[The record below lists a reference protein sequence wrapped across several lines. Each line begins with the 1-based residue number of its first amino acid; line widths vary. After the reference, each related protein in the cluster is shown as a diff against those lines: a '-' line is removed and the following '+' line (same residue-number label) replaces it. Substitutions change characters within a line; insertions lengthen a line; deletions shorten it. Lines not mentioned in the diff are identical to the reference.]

1 MVYMIR
7 APDQN
12 PAGRYIRSGMEPE
25 RMDLIR
31 TGKGDSRAAAERARG
46 MESALFVR
54 VPAENTKEQQKN
66 VKLRFWKQN
75 IWHFLHRQLRH
86 CRYL

>member
-1 MVYMIR
+1 MGYMIR

-25 RMDLIR
+25 RMDFSR
-31 TGKGDSRAAAERARG
+31 TGKGDSRAAAERAQG

-54 VPAENTKEQQKN
+54 VPAEIQKN
-66 VKLRFWKQN
+66 SRK
-75 IWHFLHRQLRH
+75 I
-86 CRYL
+86 